1 MLSFRK
7 LNTSAAT
14 RRRPRKV
21 AEDPA
26 RSVPPGEG
34 AAARP
39 SSGKEIGLPAAATKT
54 KTKMKMMRWR
64 KMRPTSRSFRRQ
76 QRFCA

>member
-1 MLSFRK
+1 MLSYRR

-14 RRRPRKV
+14 RRRPKKV
-21 AEDPA
+21 VEDPT

-39 SSGKEIGLPAAATKT
+39 SSGKETGLPAAATRT
-54 KTKMKMMRWR
+54 KTKMKMMR
-64 KMRPTSRSFRRQ
+64 
-76 QRFCA
+76 